1 MATWDS
7 EKWES
12 AGESWIGEKATSET
26 GQWESAGNSFLEKGE
41 KAKFRNK
48 ITGKEIELT
57 GDDYNIYE
65 GSGMKGEFLKVMLEI
80 LNYGKQT
87 SYKNRSDL
95 TADANKLL
103 LELKKMPLEEQLE
116 HGIFALGLNK
126 EKFAEYQNFLNEEGV
141 EKAEDLSEEAYERF
155 FGKPKPLEG
164 KEEAPLSPYAKYI
177 EAMQKEQEIAELGL
191 LEAQTQ
197 AARESADIAAQQA
210 MMQQSQFRDQIIEQ
224 IKSDRLNKMR
234 QGMSPM
240 QIANEELQTMV
251 GGMKENVQM
260 MSQLNQQRLSAI
272 QQERMNPYQAYINSQ
287 QAVTGQQGYVNLA
300 AGFDATRASSMN
312 DVIRDLMITHG
323 LTLEQATN
331 LAGGKHINEEA
342 PKK

>member
-1 MATWDS
+1 M
-7 EKWES
+7 EPWENGQWEF
-12 AGESWIGEKATSET
+12 AGKGFYKKGEKAT
-26 GQWESAGNSFLEKGE
+26 
-41 KAKFRNK
+41 FRNK
-48 ITGKEIELT
+48 KTGKEITLT
-57 GDDYNIYE
+57 GEDYNIAR
-65 GSGMKGEFLKVMLEI
+65 GSGTKDQFIIAMVQI
-80 LNYGKQT
+80 LNYGT
-87 SYKNRSDL
+87 KNPLVEYISDL
-95 TADANKLL
+95 NADANKLL
-103 LELKKMPLEEQLE
+103 LELKKMPMEEQLE

-155 FGKPKPLEG
+155 FGKPKQLG
-164 KEEAPLSPYAKYI
+164 KEEAPLSPYVKYI
-177 EAMQKEQEIAELGL
+177 EAMQKEQELAELGL

-251 GGMKENVQM
+251 GGMKDNVQM

-287 QAVTGQQGYVNLA
+287 QAVTGQQGYINLA

-323 LTLEQATN
+323 LTLEQAAN
-331 LAGGKHINEEA
+331 LAGQRHINEKA
-342 PKK
+342 PKNDKN